1 MLVATLGVGKRK
13 AGNCQKK
20 DCQMPDCQMGGKR
33 KASGNCQKNVS
44 VKSDLSFGQRDDLY
58 TECLSVKSEL
68 DSSMAEREDP
78 SEVTFRH
85 CLDDQDD
92 RYDGNQHMHKKLK
105 LQKHEIL
112 KEPDDSEVKAKHNNE
127 EIKVERE
134 SDESELEN
142 EEDREGEEEEV
153 IGNNPTKGGLGSK
166 KFSKKFK
173 SGVGERQ
180 PVSINLIRILYVFVI
195 PRITHQDISYMK
207 PRSIL

>member
-20 DCQMPDCQMGGKR
+20 DCQKPDCQMGGKR
-33 KASGNCQKNVS
+33 KASGHCQKNVS

-78 SEVTFRH
+78 SEVIFRH

-105 LQKHEIL
+105 LPKHEIL

-142 EEDREGEEEEV
+142 EEDREDEEEEDC
-153 IGNNPTKGGLGSK
+153 GNIPTKGGLG
-166 KFSKKFK
+166 SKKFK

>member
-20 DCQMPDCQMGGKR
+20 HCQMPDCQMGGKR

-78 SEVTFRH
+78 SEVIFRH

-142 EEDREGEEEEV
+142 EEDRDDDEEDC
-153 IGNNPTKGGLGSK
+153 GNIPTKGGLGSK

-195 PRITHQDISYMK
+195 QRITHQDISYMK

>member
-20 DCQMPDCQMGGKR
+20 DCQMPDCQMEGKR

-78 SEVTFRH
+78 SEVIFRH

-142 EEDREGEEEEV
+142 EEDRDDDEEDC
-153 IGNNPTKGGLGSK
+153 GNIPTKGGLGSK

>member
-20 DCQMPDCQMGGKR
+20 DCQMPDCQMDGKR
-33 KASGNCQKNVS
+33 KASGNCQKNVA
-44 VKSDLSFGQRDDLY
+44 VKSDLSFGQRDDFY
-58 TECLSVKSEL
+58 TECMSVKSEL
-68 DSSMAEREDP
+68 DSSMAECEDL
-78 SEVTFRH
+78 SEVNFRH
-85 CLDDQDD
+85 CLDDHDD

-112 KEPDDSEVKAKHNNE
+112 KEPDDSEHNNE

-142 EEDREGEEEEV
+142 EEDREDEEEEDY
-153 IGNNPTKGGLGSK
+153 GNNPTKGGLGSK
-166 KFSKKFK
+166 KLSKKFK
-173 SGVGERQ
+173 SEVGERQ

-195 PRITHQDISYMK
+195 QRITHIK
-207 PRSIL
+207 I

>member
-1 MLVATLGVGKRK
+1 MLVATLGVGKKK
-13 AGNCQKK
+13 ASYCQKK

-33 KASGNCQKNVS
+33 KASYCQKNVA

-68 DSSMAEREDP
+68 DSSMAECEDP

-85 CLDDQDD
+85 CPDDQDD

-112 KEPDDSEVKAKHNNE
+112 KELDDSEVKAKHNNE

-142 EEDREGEEEEV
+142 EEDREDEDEEDC
-153 IGNNPTKGGLGSK
+153 GNNPTKGGLGSK
-166 KFSKKFK
+166 KLSKKFK
-173 SGVGERQ
+173 SEVSERQ
-180 PVSINLIRILYVFVI
+180 PVSINLKRILYAFVI
-195 PRITHQDISYMK
+195 QRITHQDISYMI